1 MGRPSIAPSFKPPAP
16 AQESLI
22 DMNSPSPGKKLS
34 VARREEDSVEESQVL
49 EGGDG
54 SVNEEEL
61 RIREMEF
68 QENLL
73 QREQKLVELQ
83 KELEQKTREV
93 AELKKSLTTK
103 LDSEDQMKE
112 VVAEYEKT
120 ISELI
125 SDKEKEKGQLEN
137 DVARMISE
145 KNQAVD
151 DLRNVEAAF
160 ADVHRKYERTKQV
173 GFIHLKR
180 NFCEQ
185 FSSRWLRGLRI
196 TKSN

>member
-173 GFIHLKR
+173 VFIHLKH